1 MSPVYKFS
9 NAGGMTSKQRY
20 TSMLAGNT
28 TWNPWQPEGAYDS
41 LATVTVGA
49 TAVASINFTGIP
61 SGYTHLQIRGISKN
75 TTGAGTYFVTSF
87 NSDTSSAN
95 YTWHYLLGNGS
106 VASAG
111 AATSGTFPGSVLTNT
126 YGGGANTFS
135 AVVMDILDYTNNNKY
150 KTIKTLSGF
159 DDNGTG
165 NINLT
170 SNLWLST
177 STISSITI
185 GWNGGNFAQYSSLA
199 LFGVK

>member
-1 MSPVYKFS
+1 MPILGIMASQISGHLWAP
-9 NAGGMTSKQRY
+9 A
-20 TSMLAGNT
+20 
-28 TWNPWQPEGAYDS
+28 GAYDS
-41 LATVTVGA
+41 LATVTVGS
-49 TAVASINFTGIP
+49 TAVSSISFAGIP
-61 SGYTHLQIRGISKN
+61 SGYTHLQLRGISKN

-106 VASAG
+106 AASAG

-185 GWNGGNFAQYSSLA
+185 GWNGGNFAQYSSFA
-199 LFGVK
+199 LYGVR